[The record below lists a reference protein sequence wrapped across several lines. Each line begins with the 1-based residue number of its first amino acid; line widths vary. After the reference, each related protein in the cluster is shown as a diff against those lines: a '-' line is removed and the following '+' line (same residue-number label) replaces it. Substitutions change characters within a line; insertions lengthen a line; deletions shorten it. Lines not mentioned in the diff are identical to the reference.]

1 MLKGFRD
8 FVLRGNAIDL
18 AVGVIIGAAFGAV
31 VSSLAKDVLTPIV
44 GAIFGQPDFSAIR
57 LGPILVGNLLNAII
71 SFLITAFALYF
82 FVVAPMNAA
91 SERFKAKEPEPQPMR
106 ECPECLSSIPA
117 AARRCSFCT
126 AQLEPQQRAVG
137 TAGND

>member
-18 AVGVIIGAAFGAV
+18 AVGVIIGAAFGAIV
-31 VSSLAKDVLTPIV
+31 NSLAKDVLTPIV
-44 GAIFGQPDFSAIR
+44 GAIFGQPDFSAIT
-57 LGPILVGNLLNAII
+57 LGPIKIGNLLNTIVA
-71 SFLITAFALYF
+71 FLITAVALYF
-82 FVVAPMNAA
+82 FVVAPMNAL

-106 ECPECLSSIPA
+106 DCPECLSSIPV

-126 AQLEPQQRAVG
+126 IQVEPQTHGVG
-137 TAGND
+137 M

>member
-1 MLKGFRD
+1 MLKGFRE
-8 FVLRGNAIDL
+8 FILRGNAIDL

>member
-8 FVLRGNAIDL
+8 FILRGNAMDL

-31 VSSLAKDVLTPIV
+31 VSSLAADVLTPII
-44 GAIFGQPDFSAIR
+44 GAIFGQPDFSAIKI
-57 LGPILVGNLLNAII
+57 GPILIGNLLNAII
-71 SFLITAFALYF
+71 SLLITALALYF
-82 FVVAPMNAA
+82 FVVAPMNAL
-91 SERFKAKEPEPQPMR
+91 SQRFKPKAPEPQPTR

-126 AQLEPQQRAVG
+126 TQLQPKV
-137 TAGND
+137 

>member
-8 FVLRGNAIDL
+8 FILRGNAMDL

-31 VSSLAKDVLTPIV
+31 VSSLAADVLTPII
-44 GAIFGQPDFSAIR
+44 GAIFGQPDFSAIMI
-57 LGPILVGNLLNAII
+57 GPIKIGNLLNAII
-71 SFLITAFALYF
+71 SLLITALALYF
-82 FVVAPMNAA
+82 FVVAPMN
-91 SERFKAKEPEPQPMR
+91 SLSQRFKPKAPEPQPTR

-126 AQLEPQQRAVG
+126 TQLQPNV
-137 TAGND
+137 

>member
-1 MLKGFRD
+1 MLKGFRN
-8 FVLRGNAIDL
+8 FVLRGNAMDL

-44 GAIFGQPDFSAIR
+44 GAIFGQPDFSAIT
-57 LGPILVGNLLNAII
+57 LGPILIGNLLNAII
-71 SFLITAFALYF
+71 TFLITAFALYF
-82 FVVAPMNAA
+82 FVVAPMNAVNQ
-91 SERFKAKEPEPQPMR
+91 RYKAKEPEPQPMR

-126 AQLEPQQRAVG
+126 AQLEPQARAIG
-137 TAGND
+137 T